1 MSPPSM
7 ETMNYNPYTVTAKI
21 MSKLTTTSQNSRLL
35 SLDILRGITIAGMIM
50 VNNAGS
56 GNYAYAPLRHAH
68 WNGLTPTDLVFPFFM
83 FIMGVS
89 TFMSLRK
96 FNFAPSRA
104 AVWKIVRRTLLIF
117 VIGLAL
123 GWFGQLMGGLA
134 AGESFGM
141 AATHF
146 NTLRILGVLQRLAL
160 AYGFAA
166 LIALLVKNK
175 HLPWLIAILLAGYY
189 LILRFGKGFEMSEE
203 NIIARV
209 DKVLWGISH
218 MYKDTSPEGVR
229 IAFDPEGLLSTL
241 PSIAHVLIGF
251 LFGKLIVENRDN
263 NTKVEKILIWG
274 TILAFSGLLLQ
285 YGCSI
290 NKKIWSPTFVLVTT
304 GFAAQLLGLLI
315 WIIDIHKKE
324 KWSRFFHS
332 FGVNPLIVYVF
343 AGVLAKLVSN
353 IHFVW
358 QGETITVKSFAYSV
372 LIQPWAGNYFGSL
385 LYALLF
391 VTVCW
396 LFGYILYKKNIYI
409 KL

>member
-1 MSPPSM
+1 MSNIITPQQH
-7 ETMNYNPYTVTAKI
+7 T
-21 MSKLTTTSQNSRLL
+21 RLL

-50 VNNAGS
+50 VNNPGS
-56 GNYAYAPLRHAH
+56 WSSVYTPLGHAPWH
-68 WNGLTPTDLVFPFFM
+68 GLTPTDLVFPFFM

-96 FNFAPSRA
+96 FNFEPSGA
-104 AVWKIVRRTLLIF
+104 AIWKIVRRTILIF

-123 GWFGQLMGGLA
+123 GWFGQLCRGLA
-134 AGESFGM
+134 SGESFGQ

-146 NTLRILGVLQRLAL
+146 DTLRILGVLQRLAL

-166 LIALLVKNK
+166 LIAVFVKNK
-175 HLPWLIAILLAGYY
+175 YVSWVITILLVGYF
-189 LILRFGKGFEMSEE
+189 LILQFGRGFEMSEQ
-203 NIIARV
+203 NIIAVV
-209 DKVLWGISH
+209 DKALWGTGH
-218 MYKDTSPEGVR
+218 MYKDWTPGGER
-229 IAFDPEGLLSTL
+229 IALDPEGLLSTI

-251 LFGKLIVENRDN
+251 LFGKLITENKDN
-263 NTKVEKILIWG
+263 HTRVEKLLIWG

-285 YGCSI
+285 YGCPI
-290 NKKIWSPTFVLVTT
+290 NKKIWSPTFVLTTT

-324 KWSRFFHS
+324 KWSRFFHA

-343 AGVLAKLVSN
+343 AGVLATLISN
-353 IHFVW
+353 IRFTY
-358 QGETITVKSFAYSV
+358 QGELVAIKTFTYTT
-372 LIQPWAGNYFGSL
+372 LIQPWAGDYFGSL

-391 VTVCW
+391 VSVCW

>member
-1 MSPPSM
+1 
-7 ETMNYNPYTVTAKI
+7 MNT
-21 MSKLTTTSQNSRLL
+21 LTTTSQNSRLL

-50 VNNAGS
+50 VNNPGS
-56 GNYAYAPLRHAH
+56 WEYAYAPLKHAH
-68 WNGLTPTDLVFPFFM
+68 WHGLTPTDLVFPFFM

-96 FNFAPSRA
+96 FNFTPTSA
-104 AVWKIVRRTLLIF
+104 AVWKVVRRTILIF

-123 GWFGQLMGGLA
+123 GWFGQLMRGLA
-134 AGESFGM
+134 AGESFGV
-141 AATHF
+141 AASHF
-146 NTLRILGVLQRLAL
+146 DTLRILGVLQRLAL
-160 AYGFAA
+160 AYGLAA
-166 LIALLVKNK
+166 LIALLVKDK
-175 HLPWLIAILLAGYY
+175 QLPWIIATLLAGYY
-189 LILRFGKGFEMSEE
+189 LILRYGRGFEMSEE
-203 NIIARV
+203 NIIAVV
-209 DKVLWGISH
+209 DKALWGPAH
-218 MYKDTSPEGVR
+218 MYKDTTPEGVR
-229 IAFDPEGLLSTL
+229 IAFEPEGLLSTI

-251 LFGKLIVENRDN
+251 LFGKMIVENRN
-263 NTKVEKILIWG
+263 NHTKVEKLLIWG

-285 YGCSI
+285 YGCPI

-324 KWSRFFHS
+324 KWSRFFHA

-343 AGVLAKLVSN
+343 AGVLANLVGN
-353 IHFVW
+353 IRFAW
-358 QGETITVKSFAYSV
+358 QGETISVKSFTYSA

>member
-1 MSPPSM
+1 
-7 ETMNYNPYTVTAKI
+7 MNAISTPQ
-21 MSKLTTTSQNSRLL
+21 QNSRLL

-50 VNNAGS
+50 VNNPGS
-56 GNYAYAPLRHAH
+56 WSYAYAPLRHAPWH
-68 WNGLTPTDLVFPFFM
+68 GLTPTDLVFPFFM

-96 FNFAPSRA
+96 FNFEPSKA
-104 AVWKIVRRTLLIF
+104 AVWKIVRRTILIF

-123 GWFGQLMGGLA
+123 GWFGQLTRGLA
-134 AGESFGM
+134 SGESFGV

-146 NTLRILGVLQRLAL
+146 DTLRILGVLQRLAL

-166 LIALLVKNK
+166 LIAILVKNK
-175 HLPWLIAILLAGYY
+175 QLVWIIGGLLVGYY
-189 LILRFGKGFEMSEE
+189 LILLFGKGFEMSEE
-203 NIIARV
+203 NIIAVV
-209 DKVLWGISH
+209 DKALWGTGH
-218 MYKDTSPEGVR
+218 MYKDTTPEGVQ
-229 IAFDPEGLLSTL
+229 IALDPEGLLSTI

-251 LFGKLIVENRDN
+251 LFGKLIMENRDN
-263 NTKVEKILIWG
+263 HKRVEKLLIWG
-274 TILAFSGLLLQ
+274 TVLAFSGLLLQ
-285 YGCSI
+285 YGCPL
-290 NKKIWSPTFVLVTT
+290 NKKIWSPTFVLTTT

-324 KWSRFFHS
+324 KWSRFFHA

-343 AGVLAKLVSN
+343 AGVLANLVAN
-353 IHFVW
+353 IRFSY
-358 QGETITVKSFAYSV
+358 QGELISVKSFTYEV

-391 VTVCW
+391 ITVCW

>member
-1 MSPPSM
+1 
-7 ETMNYNPYTVTAKI
+7 MNTI
-21 MSKLTTTSQNSRLL
+21 TTPQQSGRLL

-56 GNYAYAPLRHAH
+56 WSAVYTPLRHAH
-68 WNGLTPTDLVFPFFM
+68 WHGLTPTDLVFPFFM

-96 FNFAPSRA
+96 FHFEPSKA
-104 AVWKIVRRTLLIF
+104 AIWKIVRRAVLIF

-123 GWFGQLMGGLA
+123 GWFGQLCRGLA
-134 AGESFGM
+134 SGESFTQ

-146 NTLRILGVLQRLAL
+146 NTLRILGVLQRLGL

-166 LIALLVKNK
+166 LIAIFVKSK
-175 HLPWLIAILLAGYY
+175 YLPWVIALLLLGYF
-189 LILRFGKGFEMSEE
+189 LILQFGKGFEMSEQ
-203 NIIARV
+203 NIIAVV
-209 DKVLWGISH
+209 DRALWGTDH
-218 MYKDTSPEGVR
+218 MYKDTAPSGER

-251 LFGKLIVENRDN
+251 LFGKLIVDNKENHTR
-263 NTKVEKILIWG
+263 VEKLLIWG
-274 TILAFSGLLLQ
+274 TVLAFAGLLLQ
-285 YGCSI
+285 YGCPI
-290 NKKIWSPTFVLVTT
+290 NKKIWSPTFVLATT

-315 WIIDIHKKE
+315 WIIDINKKE
-324 KWSRFFHS
+324 RWSRFFHA

-343 AGVLAKLVSN
+343 AGVFATLLSN
-353 IHFVW
+353 IRFTV
-358 QGETITVKSFAYSV
+358 QGEAVSIKGFVYEM
-372 LIQPWAGNYFGSL
+372 LLRPWAGDYFGSL

-391 VTVCW
+391 VAACW
-396 LFGYILYKKNIYI
+396 LFGYILYKRNIYI

>member
-1 MSPPSM
+1 
-7 ETMNYNPYTVTAKI
+7 MN
-21 MSKLTTTSQNSRLL
+21 KLTTTSQSNRLL

-56 GNYAYAPLRHAH
+56 WNYAYAPLKHAH
-68 WNGLTPTDLVFPFFM
+68 WHGLTPTDLVFPFFM

-96 FNFAPSRA
+96 FNFAPTRA
-104 AVWKIVRRTLLIF
+104 AVWKVVRRTLLIF

-123 GWFGQLMGGLA
+123 GWFGQLMRGLA

-141 AATHF
+141 AASHF
-146 NTLRILGVLQRLAL
+146 DTLRILGVLQRLAL

-166 LIALLVKNK
+166 LIALLAKDK
-175 HLPWLIAILLAGYY
+175 QLPWIIAILLGGYY

-203 NIIARV
+203 NIIAVV
-209 DKVLWGISH
+209 DKALWGPAH
-218 MYKDTSPEGVR
+218 MYKDTTPEGVR
-229 IAFDPEGLLSTL
+229 IALDPEGLLSTI

-251 LFGKLIVENRDN
+251 LSGKLIVENRDN
-263 NTKVEKILIWG
+263 HTRVEKLLIWG

-285 YGCSI
+285 YGCPI

-324 KWSRFFHS
+324 KWSRFFHA

-343 AGVLAKLVSN
+343 AGVLANLVGN
-353 IHFVW
+353 IRFAW
-358 QGETITVKSFAYSV
+358 QGETISIKSFTYSV

>member
-1 MSPPSM
+1 
-7 ETMNYNPYTVTAKI
+7 MNT
-21 MSKLTTTSQNSRLL
+21 LTTTSQNSRLL

-50 VNNAGS
+50 VNNPGS
-56 GNYAYAPLRHAH
+56 WEYAYAPLKHAH
-68 WNGLTPTDLVFPFFM
+68 WHGLTPTDLVFPFFM

-96 FNFAPSRA
+96 FNFTPTSA
-104 AVWKIVRRTLLIF
+104 AVWKVVRRTILIF

-123 GWFGQLMGGLA
+123 GWFGQLMRGLA
-134 AGESFGM
+134 AGESFGV
-141 AATHF
+141 AASHF
-146 NTLRILGVLQRLAL
+146 DTLRILGVLQRLAL
-160 AYGFAA
+160 AYGLAA
-166 LIALLVKNK
+166 LIALLAKDK
-175 HLPWLIAILLAGYY
+175 QLPWIIAILLGGYY

-203 NIIARV
+203 NIIAVV
-209 DKVLWGISH
+209 DKALWGPAH
-218 MYKDTSPEGVR
+218 MYKDTTPEGVR
-229 IAFDPEGLLSTL
+229 IALDPEGLLSTI

-251 LFGKLIVENRDN
+251 LSGKLIVENRDN
-263 NTKVEKILIWG
+263 HTRVEKLLIWG

-285 YGCSI
+285 YGCPI

-324 KWSRFFHS
+324 KWSRFFHA

-343 AGVLAKLVSN
+343 AGVLANLVGN
-353 IHFVW
+353 IRFAW
-358 QGETITVKSFAYSV
+358 QGETISVKSFTYSA